1 MFHHVRDNYII
12 QCICLEFQSI
22 SCVEQF
28 ELFSSLPLHIWQSQW
43 LNHRRNVRCRRLTY
57 VLCHSSK
64 PAPLIPSLQGRYQT
78 MALLL
83 HFHTSLKKSIL
94 SSYSETSWHWSWRF
108 LNPRKAS
115 PDNTVSKDVIDGE
128 EPTKDR
134 PERREPST
142 GHMNSTSH
150 EFTIQF
156 TLIPPNLKVLEF
168 IVFSSVSLISIGLFI
183 VS

>member
-1 MFHHVRDNYII
+1 MFRISVNILRRTIRTI
-12 QCICLEFQSI
+12 QFTPLTHLTISIAQS
-22 SCVEQF
+22 
-28 ELFSSLPLHIWQSQW
+28 
-43 LNHRRNVRCRRLTY
+43 
-57 VLCHSSK
+57 SSK
-64 PAPLIPSLQGRYQT
+64 CPLQASHLRPLPQQQTSTINTIPSRPLPDDGPSASFPYIAEEINFVELQRDKL
-78 MALLL
+78 ALKL
-83 HFHTSLKKSIL
+83 
-94 SSYSETSWHWSWRF
+94 EV